1 MFGPKTPPLE
11 DQLLHIKMMTRML
24 KKQSDKSRKKQKTYY
39 DMAKNETFR
48 GDLERA
54 AIYAHQSIKHKTM
67 SMRYLKLTMRMEVV
81 EAMAQSALDT
91 GMITAGVS
99 GIINTVT
106 QVSDPTR
113 VISGISHFEKMFDE
127 MSIAEGTVE
136 MTMDQTGG
144 LMAPRENSEVS
155 NMLNMFTEEA
165 AMCRDTDMPSLVGV
179 QAQRGTGSGSK
190 RVSFNI

>member
-1 MFGPKTPPLE
+1 MFGPKKPPLE
-11 DQLLHIKMMTRML
+11 DQLLQIKMMTRML
-24 KKQSDKSRKKQKTYY
+24 KKQSEKSRKKQKTYY
-39 DMAKNETFR
+39 DMAKKETFK

-54 AIYAHQSIKHKTM
+54 AIYAQQSIKHKTL

-99 GIINTVT
+99 GIITSVT

-113 VISGISHFEKMFDE
+113 VITGISHFEKMFDE

-144 LMAPRENSEVS
+144 LMASGENSEVS

-165 AMCRDTDMPSLVGV
+165 AMCRDTEMPSLMEAR
-179 QAQRGTGSGSK
+179 AQRGSGSSSK